1 MGATVLQTLIF
12 QFMNRQLRL
21 FLSALLSCF
30 VSLLLASSSWSQLP
44 AAEQFNQDGFS
55 LLQNGAAAEALS
67 AWQEAEDLYRAE
79 GNEEGIIGTQ
89 LNQALAE
96 QALGLYPRAC
106 LTVAQSLSLPPQVCQ
121 PDQGSESVEVSLSA
135 VEPTAVNL
143 IGTRLLGESLTLL
156 GNSEAARAVLNFA
169 QAHLSST
176 SGEASRVALAIGNV
190 HSVQAKEAIQTYER
204 LGSRETQL
212 RRDTNE
218 QIAANVAEAM
228 GQYQKASS
236 SLEIGVKANLN
247 IIDLLIWVQ
256 SSLRNPSLSSVLA
269 LPEFQQLEVEAQV
282 AYERLQEDSYEQ
294 LPAIDAVYGR
304 LNLARNLI
312 ATLEHKGFEKAFWS
326 AIEIADIKPLL
337 DSAEAI
343 ADKIGDRR
351 ALAFTYGLMADLK
364 ALRAAPADEIKNDY
378 SRALAI
384 AQSVQAFD
392 ISYELAYKLARLEEN
407 AGQRTIAA
415 QHYRSAISALTHV
428 RSDLVAVNTELRFNF
443 KEKIEPVYRD
453 YMKLLVA
460 EGDQQLAQ
468 AVAIHDSLQLA
479 QLENFLKCGRLLSPS
494 SEDSVA
500 RTQIHIIDLGN
511 TIEVIVDNQK
521 GMYGYSLPARDVLQ
535 ATRNLI
541 LNIQSPSFLATPEEE
556 ILPYSKLLYDQLI
569 RPAIIAGRI
578 SNSEHLSFI
587 LDAPFQSVPM
597 GLLHDG
603 QQYLAATHVLSN
615 SLRPQT
621 PGIPSSR
628 RRALFAGISQQA
640 PSFAGPGFLPLPETE
655 FEAEL
660 VSAYM
665 RSKVLLDNDFTVEK
679 LEDNIADDYQ
689 VVHISTHGQFSSVPE
704 QTFLAAWDGLIDI
717 REMATVFQSASS
729 IDLLVLSACQ
739 TASGDERSSLGM
751 AGIAVQTGARS
762 VIASQWLVDSTGS
775 SVLMDRFYNAMSQ
788 ELDTA
793 EALQQAQIELMESTA
808 FSHPFYWAP
817 FVLISG

>member
-1 MGATVLQTLIF
+1 
-12 QFMNRQLRL
+12 MNRQIRL
-21 FLSALLSCF
+21 LLSAFLSCIIT
-30 VSLLLASSSWSQLP
+30 LLLASSSWSQFSV
-44 AAEQFNQDGFS
+44 AEQLNQEGFS

-106 LTVAQSLSLPPQVCQ
+106 LTVARSLSLSQQVCQ
-121 PDQGSESVEVSLSA
+121 SNQGYEQVMQAISEID
-135 VEPTAVNL
+135 PTAVNL

-156 GNSEAARAVLNFA
+156 GNPEESRAALDFT
-169 QAHLSST
+169 QAHLSSNL
-176 SGEASRVALAIGNV
+176 GEVSRVALALGNV
-190 HSVQAKEAIQTYER
+190 HSVQAKEAIQTYQR
-204 LGSRETQL
+204 LANRETQL
-212 RRDTNE
+212 RRDTSN
-218 QIAANVAEAM
+218 QIAEKVAEAM
-228 GQYQKASS
+228 RQYQKAISS
-236 SLEIGVKANLN
+236 PEIGVKANLN
-247 IIDLLIWVQ
+247 IIDLLVWVQ
-256 SSLRNPSLSSVLA
+256 SSFRNPSLSQVLT
-269 LPEFQQLEVEAQV
+269 LPEFQQLEVEAQG
-282 AYERLQEDSYEQ
+282 AYKRLQADSFEQ
-294 LPAIDAVYGR
+294 LSAIDAVYGR

-312 ATLEHKGFEKAFWS
+312 ATLEQKGFEKPFWN
-326 AIEIADIKPLL
+326 AIEIADVEPLV
-337 DSAEAI
+337 DRAEAI
-343 ADKIGDRR
+343 ADEIGDKR

-364 ALRAAPADEIKNDY
+364 ALRAVPVAEVKTDY
-378 SRALAI
+378 SRAQAI

-392 ISYELAYKLARLEEN
+392 ISYELAYKLAQLEED
-407 AGQRTIAA
+407 AGHRAMAA
-415 QHYRSAISALTHV
+415 QHYRSALAALTHV
-428 RSDLVAVNTELRFNF
+428 REDLVAVNTELRFNF

-453 YMKLLVA
+453 YIKLLVA
-460 EGDQQLAQ
+460 EGDQQLSQ

-479 QLENFLKCGRLLSPS
+479 QLENFLKCGRLLSSP
-494 SEDSVA
+494 SEDFVA
-500 RTQIHIIDLGN
+500 RTQIHIIDLDD

-569 RPAIIAGRI
+569 RPAIIADRI

-587 LDAPFQSVPM
+587 LDAPFQSIPM

-615 SLRPQT
+615 SLHLQT
-621 PGIPSSR
+621 SRISSSR

-640 PSFAGPGFLPLPETE
+640 PSFAGTGFSPLPETE
-655 FEAEL
+655 FEAES

-665 RSKVLLDNDFTVEK
+665 RSNVLLDNDFTVEK

-704 QTFLAAWDGLIDI
+704 QTFLVAWDGLINIQD
-717 REMATVFQSASS
+717 MAKVFQSAGS

-739 TASGDERSSLGM
+739 TASGDERSTLGL

-762 VIASQWLVDSTGS
+762 AIASQWLVDSMGS
-775 SVLMDRFYNAMSQ
+775 SVLVDRFYEAMSQ

-793 EALQQAQIELMESTA
+793 EALQQAQIELMKSSA

-817 FVLISG
+817 FILVSS

>member
-1 MGATVLQTLIF
+1 
-12 QFMNRQLRL
+12 MNRQIRL
-21 FLSALLSCF
+21 LLSAFLSCIIT
-30 VSLLLASSSWSQLP
+30 LLLASSSWSQFSV
-44 AAEQFNQDGFS
+44 AEQLNQDGFS

-106 LTVAQSLSLPPQVCQ
+106 LTVARSLSLSQQVCQ
-121 PDQGSESVEVSLSA
+121 SDQGYEQVMQAISEID
-135 VEPTAVNL
+135 PTAVNL

-156 GNSEAARAVLNFA
+156 GNPEESRAALDFT
-169 QAHLSST
+169 QAHLSSNL
-176 SGEASRVALAIGNV
+176 GEVSRVALALGNV
-190 HSVQAKEAIQTYER
+190 HSFQAKEAIQTYQR
-204 LGSRETQL
+204 LANRETQL
-212 RRDTNE
+212 RRDTNN
-218 QIAANVAEAM
+218 QIAEKVAEAM
-228 GQYQKASS
+228 RQYQKASS
-236 SLEIGVKANLN
+236 SPEIGVKANLN
-247 IIDLLIWVQ
+247 IIDLLVWVQ
-256 SSLRNPSLSSVLA
+256 SSFRNPSLSQVLT
-269 LPEFQQLEVEAQV
+269 LPEFQQLEVEAQG
-282 AYERLQEDSYEQ
+282 AYKRLQADSFEQ
-294 LPAIDAVYGR
+294 LSAIDAVYGR

-312 ATLEHKGFEKAFWS
+312 ATLEQKGFEKPFWN
-326 AIEIADIKPLL
+326 AIEIADVEPLV
-337 DSAEAI
+337 DRAEAI
-343 ADKIGDRR
+343 ADEIGDKR

-364 ALRAAPADEIKNDY
+364 ALRAVPVAEVKTDY
-378 SRALAI
+378 SRAQAI

-392 ISYELAYKLARLEEN
+392 ISYELAYKLAQLEED
-407 AGQRTIAA
+407 AGHRAMAA
-415 QHYRSAISALTHV
+415 QHYRSALAALTHV
-428 RSDLVAVNTELRFNF
+428 REDLVAVNTELRFNF

-453 YMKLLVA
+453 YIKLLVA
-460 EGDQQLAQ
+460 EGDQQLSQ

-479 QLENFLKCGRLLSPS
+479 QLENFLKCGRLLSSP
-494 SEDSVA
+494 SEDFVA
-500 RTQIHIIDLGN
+500 RTKIHIIDLDD

-569 RPAIIAGRI
+569 RPAIIADRI

-587 LDAPFQSVPM
+587 LDAPFQSIPM

-615 SLRPQT
+615 SLQLQT
-621 PGIPSSR
+621 SRISSSR
-628 RRALFAGISQQA
+628 RRALFAGISQPA
-640 PSFAGPGFLPLPETE
+640 PSFAGTGFSPLPETE
-655 FEAEL
+655 FEAES

-665 RSKVLLDNDFTVEK
+665 RSSILLDNDFTVEK

-704 QTFLAAWDGLIDI
+704 QTFLVAWDGLINIQD
-717 REMATVFQSASS
+717 MAKVFQSAGS

-739 TASGDERSSLGM
+739 TASGDERSTLGL

-762 VIASQWLVDSTGS
+762 AIASQWLVDSTGS
-775 SVLMDRFYNAMSQ
+775 SVLMDRFYEAMSQ

-793 EALQQAQIELMESTA
+793 EALQQAQIELMKSSA

-817 FVLISG
+817 FILVSS